1 MAAAPT
7 DARRL
12 TFENLDALWNAGQ
25 PQALP
30 LAGAPWCEIVLD
42 PIAKLVTLRTDYQ
55 QPEPDLSSMRS
66 IELST
71 LAHDGRDLAEIR
83 VRVRRNVQ
91 TVYGLL
97 ASIAD
102 ELQVAKASLASAVS
116 TAIRGYRDVLSA
128 RVAMSTE
135 QEIGLVG
142 ELLFLEFLVGA
153 LGGGVAVG
161 AWMGPAS
168 EEHDFA
174 FPDIHIEVKTTAS
187 ERRTHVINGL
197 SQLVPVG
204 GVPLSLLSMQ
214 VTRANSDAGR
224 SLPALIDAVRA
235 AAGGYVVA
243 IDQVLRES
251 FGWEDDDADLYP
263 TAWLLRSTPRAY
275 AVDAGFPAITPSVI
289 QSVVPNFG
297 LLSDVAYK
305 VDVTGLDAGSL
316 PEQLAGFVESQ
327 VEP

>member
-1 MAAAPT
+1 VAAQPK

-12 TFENLDALWNAGQ
+12 TFENLEALWNAGQ

-30 LAGAPWCEIVLD
+30 LAGGPWCEIVLD
-42 PIAKLVTLRTDYQ
+42 PIAKVVTLRTDYQ
-55 QPEPDLSSMRS
+55 QPEPDLSNMRS

-71 LAHDGRDLAEIR
+71 VAHDGRDLAEVS
-83 VRVRRNVQ
+83 VRVSRNVQ

-116 TAIRGYRDVLSA
+116 TGIRGYRDVLSS

-135 QEIGLVG
+135 EEIGLVG
-142 ELLFLEFLVGA
+142 ELLFLEFLIGAVGGDVA
-153 LGGGVAVG
+153 LG
-161 AWMGPAS
+161 AWMGPVS

-174 FPDIHIEVKTTAS
+174 FPNIHIEVKTTAS
-187 ERRTHVINGL
+187 ERRAHVINGL

-204 GVPLSLLSMQ
+204 GVPLSLLSIQ

-224 SLPALIDAVRA
+224 SLPALIDAIRA

-243 IDQVLRES
+243 FDQVLRES

-263 TAWLLRSTPRAY
+263 TAWLPRSTPRVY

-289 QSVVPNFG
+289 ESVVPNFG

-305 VDVTGLDAGSL
+305 VDVTGLEPGSM
-316 PEQLAGFVESQ
+316 PGPLADFVETQGES
-327 VEP
+327 